1 MCISY
6 TTVSVNFNIVYLE
19 YLSQNSKTFKS
30 LYDIIPTN
38 AYSNIIECIY
48 IYIYIYIIIRHINE
62 SLNCDQNYCMVV
74 SSIIKYTNSWS
85 DY

>member
-48 IYIYIYIIIRHINE
+48 IYIYIYI
-62 SLNCDQNYCMVV
+62 
-74 SSIIKYTNSWS
+74 
-85 DY
+85 